1 MVSALNGVVAQR
13 LMRKLCGA
21 CPQPWQPASSDLKAA
36 QLPLDTQG
44 RFFKAVGCPACRGT
58 GYRGRKAVSEILL
71 MDDTLRDLIVTRAS
85 LIKIKAHAR
94 ASGTRLL
101 REAALATVLR
111 GESTLDELNRVT
123 LVE

>member
-1 MVSALNGVVAQR
+1 MCLTWWAASCTWALTFTT
-13 LMRKLCGA
+13 
-21 CPQPWQPASSDLKAA
+21 A
-36 QLPLDTQG
+36 QLPLDTHGQ
-44 RFFKAVGCPACRGT
+44 FFKAVGCAHCRQT
-58 GYRGRKAVSEILL
+58 GYRGRKAVTEILL

-101 REAALATVLR
+101 RESALACVQR

-123 LVE
+123 LAE